1 LASLPP
7 RKWSEEFLAK
17 VEEEGKKDEA
27 YQKAK
32 KKAALE
38 VPALKD

>member
-1 LASLPP
+1 L
-7 RKWSEEFLAK
+7 EEFLAK

-32 KKAALE
+32 RKQRWKNQR
-38 VPALKD
+38 